1 MTPDDARPARLHCP
15 KCASIYVAEVVL
27 DHCDVSWPQQRWL
40 GFTCPACDAF
50 FHVEVEPG
58 RLTLG
63 GIDGAPGPAF
73 FPDHAAEVPGL
84 RVEARFGGITV
95 RLGTRTWRVKG
106 KR

>member
-1 MTPDDARPARLHCP
+1 VHASSARLHCP
-15 KCASIYVAEVVL
+15 KCASDYTVEAVL
-27 DHCDVSWPQQRWL
+27 DHCDVSWPNQRWL
-40 GFTCPACDAF
+40 GFTCPACEAF

-63 GIDGAPGPAF
+63 EIDGAPGPAF

-84 RVEARFGGITV
+84 RFEKRFGGITV
-95 RLGTRTWRVKG
+95 LVGARKWHVKG